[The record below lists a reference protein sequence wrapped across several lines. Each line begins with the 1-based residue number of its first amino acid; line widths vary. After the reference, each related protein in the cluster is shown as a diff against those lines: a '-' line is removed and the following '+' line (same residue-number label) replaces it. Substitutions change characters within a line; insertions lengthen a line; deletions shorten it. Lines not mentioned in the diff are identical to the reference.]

1 MKSDIYSFGVVLV
14 EILAGRRAIDT
25 SLPSPEHNLIDW
37 AKPYLTS
44 KRKILHVMDAR
55 IKGQYTVR
63 EALQVSSLAHKC
75 LSTEQKLRP
84 GVNEVVEALD
94 QIADLRNS

>member
-14 EILAGRRAIDT
+14 EILAGRRAINM
-25 SLPSPEHNLIDW
+25 SLPSPERNLIDW
-37 AKPYLTS
+37 AMPYLTS

-63 EALQVSSLAHKC
+63 EALKVSSLTHKC
-75 LSTEQKLRP
+75 LSAEHKLRP
-84 GVNEVVEALD
+84 GADEVVEALD